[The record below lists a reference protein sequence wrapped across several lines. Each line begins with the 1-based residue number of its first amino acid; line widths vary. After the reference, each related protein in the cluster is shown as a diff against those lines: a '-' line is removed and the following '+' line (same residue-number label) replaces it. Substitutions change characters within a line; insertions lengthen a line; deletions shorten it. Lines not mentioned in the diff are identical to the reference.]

1 VKYLEGDEQTK
12 LLWFRQYAEKHYLP
26 YITHYARSTASALD
40 IGCNRGYLLAALAA
54 LGFQQLYGIDLSPV
68 DVARARTLLPQA
80 TIDCVDAFDYLED
93 HRNRFDMIL
102 IKAVLEH
109 IPKQEVIPLLERI
122 KHALKPGGLV
132 LVDVPNMDWLFAQHE
147 RYMDFTHEVGF
158 TLESLRQVMVNI
170 FADVRVAPV
179 DSIIVD
185 DVWVNL
191 KMKIGRYLLGKLLM
205 WAEPQG
211 ASTPIWARSL
221 IGVGI
226 KDKEH
231 TSSLP

>member
-1 VKYLEGDEQTK
+1 
-12 LLWFRQYAEKHYLP
+12 
-26 YITHYARSTASALD
+26 
-40 IGCNRGYLLAALAA
+40 
-54 LGFQQLYGIDLSPV
+54 
-68 DVARARTLLPQA
+68 
-80 TIDCVDAFDYLED
+80 
-93 HRNRFDMIL
+93 MIL